1 MNLLETFESLLQL
14 WRGVFPQQR
23 SYARA
28 CRLITGLL
36 CCLRVHLLSNAIC
49 ALGRQWQDW
58 SADYRLLA
66 RSPWDPLHLF
76 DALIDGLLPL
86 LPAEPE
92 PLLVALDDTIC
103 KKTGRKIPGVATL
116 RDPLSPPFHVN
127 FIRGLRFVQASLLLS
142 PAGGAAP
149 ARALPLRFEP
159 APLPLKPKK
168 NAPDADWKQ
177 YRQQRKAH
185 RLSQV
190 GVRVLASL
198 RQALND
204 RPATRLR
211 QLIALGDGSYTN
223 RTVLSQLPERTTLI
237 GRVRKDAKLHYPL
250 PSQLKTK
257 GRPCR
262 YGPLAP
268 TPEQLLRDKSFFTKT
283 LRCFVAGKIRKLKV
297 KTLAPLYWRKAGA
310 HRPLRLVVIKPLA
323 YRLTKHSKLL
333 YRQPAFLICTDPAL
347 PLQALVQA
355 YVYRWEIECNHRDE
369 KSFIG
374 VAQGQVRAPKAV
386 DRLPQFQVAGY
397 SLLLLAALL
406 TYGFDRGDAFFP
418 LPKWRGHSIRPSILD
433 LLNLLRASLFARA
446 SAAKLTFAHFASNTP
461 QTTKSAKV
469 HITPDRLA
477 TFAA

>member
-1 MNLLETFESLLQL
+1 MNLLESFESLLQL
-14 WRGVFPQQR
+14 WLNVFPQQR
-23 SYARA
+23 THARA
-28 CRLITGLL
+28 CRLIFGLL

-66 RSPWDPLHLF
+66 RSPWNPLRLF
-76 DALIDGLLPL
+76 DAVIDGLLPL
-86 LPAEPE
+86 LPAAPE
-92 PLLVALDDTIC
+92 PLLLALDDTTC

-142 PAGGAAP
+142 PPNGCGP
-149 ARALPLRFEP
+149 ARALPVRFEP
-159 APLPLKPKK
+159 APLPPKPKK
-168 NAPDADWKQ
+168 KASQEEWKQ

-185 RLSQV
+185 SLSQV

-198 RQALND
+198 RQAFND
-204 RPATRLR
+204 RPATLQR
-211 QLIALGDGSYTN
+211 QLIFVGDGSYTN

-237 GRVRKDAKLHYPL
+237 SRVRKDAKLHYPL
-250 PSQLKTK
+250 PPQSMPK
-257 GRPCR
+257 GRPRR

-268 TPEQLLRDKSFFTKT
+268 TPEQLLRDQSIPTET
-283 LRCFVAGKIRKLKV
+283 LRCFIAGKFRKLKV
-297 KTLAPLYWRKAGA
+297 KTLVPLYWRKAGA
-310 HRPLRLVVIKPLA
+310 ARPLRLVVIEPLA
-323 YRLTKHSKLL
+323 YRLTKHSQLN
-333 YRQPAFLICTDPAL
+333 YRQPAFLICTDPNL
-347 PLQALVQA
+347 PLPTLLQA
-355 YVYRWEIECNHRDE
+355 YVYRWEIECNFRDE

-374 VAQGQVRAPKAV
+374 VAEGQVRAPLAV

-406 TYGFDRGDAFFP
+406 TFGFGRCEQFFP
-418 LPKWRGHSIRPSILD
+418 LPKWRGQSIRPSILD
-433 LLNLLRASLFARA
+433 LLNLLRYSLFARA
-446 SAAKLTFAHFASNTP
+446 SGAKLTFTHFASTAP

-477 TFAA
+477 TIAA